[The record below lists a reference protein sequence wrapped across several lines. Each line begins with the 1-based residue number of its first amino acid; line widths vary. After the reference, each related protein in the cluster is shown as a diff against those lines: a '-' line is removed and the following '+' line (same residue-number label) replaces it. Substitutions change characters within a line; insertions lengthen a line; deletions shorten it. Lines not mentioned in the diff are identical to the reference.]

1 MSTSILA
8 NPEPS
13 FSEWVHE
20 YLETY
25 VKPVCKPSSTAYFAD
40 NLLKHAVPHLGNLP
54 LSQIDSAT
62 LQRFFNQQ
70 AAHGRLAD
78 GGPLSAK
85 SIRNLRTAVS
95 GCFTMA
101 VAQGILRS
109 NPVPG
114 TVIRRA
120 TKPTVD
126 IMEEQEAE
134 TLMNFLYTDPNL
146 MNFGIILAARLALRR
161 GEVCALRWENWDRR
175 RGYLHIGNTVKRLP
189 SEKKEGPKTE
199 LVFGPAKSE
208 AGNRDLALAPDLE
221 ELLQL
226 QYERYFEIFGREPEP
241 EDFIVYNSAGTLTD
255 PDNLTHY
262 FSDVL
267 AGLGLSHVK
276 LHALRH
282 TFAARA
288 VEQGV
293 DIETVSG
300 LLGHTDVTTTTHYYL
315 HPRQEAMNKALWKLS
330 AAPGTPPRKLPAVI
344 RGREVSHKFTRRASF
359 GKEAAV

>member
-1 MSTSILA
+1 MSPCT
-8 NPEPS
+8 PS
-13 FSEWVHE
+13 TDPTFQDWVNE

-40 NLLKHAVPHLGNLP
+40 NLLKHAVPALGNLP
-54 LSQIDSAT
+54 LSEIDSAT

-70 AAHGRLAD
+70 AAHGRLKD

-85 SIRNLRTAVS
+85 SVRNLRSAVS

-126 IMEEQEAE
+126 VMEDQEQE

-146 MNFGIILAARLALRR
+146 MNIGIILAARLALRR
-161 GEVCALRWENWDRR
+161 GEVCAARWKAWDPH
-175 RGYLHIGNTVKRLP
+175 RGYLHIGETVKRLP
-189 SEKKEGPKTE
+189 SEKDGGPKTE

-208 AGNRDLALAPDLE
+208 AGNRDLALPPDLSQ
-221 ELLQL
+221 LLEL
-226 QYERYFEIFGREPEP
+226 QYARFYELFGRYPDP
-241 EDFIVYNSAGTLTD
+241 EDFIVYNSTGTLTD

-276 LHALRH
+276 FHALRH

-330 AAPGTPPRKLPAVI
+330 AAPGMPPKKLPAVI
-344 RGREVSHKFTRRASF
+344 RGREVSHKFTRRANF
-359 GKEAAV
+359 GEEATA